1 MVPAPLPG
9 CATFLWWAGSG
20 GVTPGYG
27 PAALRAGLVWPRE
40 GTRGC
45 GDSAVPSGLVGFFG
59 GNPSGPG
66 RTGGKRWAIFGSPF
80 GTGEIL
86 RDWRN
91 PSGLEGLA
99 CWRVR
104 PRGGRLRSSGSSG
117 WVGGVNE
124 TAFFLA
130 FGADAPLF
138 KRLIFPKMETNLP
151 ADEPTP
157 PSPTEPTTG
166 PAHSARPPEGSAPE
180 GEIHETVSVPESA
193 EPEETSEVAATEPA
207 AVTGPGEP
215 GALDELGQLA
225 EASQKVRLSP
235 GDEERMGTLLKE
247 ALLGGRAG
255 VARAIE
261 ALPKVPWIVGVRA
274 VEAVWPELTAGFRT
288 QLLAGLAKEETD
300 ASRRIR
306 LSLARALFKI
316 DVAVAL
322 KVAAGVA
329 RELPDE
335 TTGTITPKQ
344 AQIFANVFIG
354 RGKPWLAQLSLA
366 ELKPA
371 DGDALAH
378 CAVLAVFALP
388 HPPVTQLGVLKWVR
402 EQERLGKLNPTALE
416 AVKKGVTRWSAKWQG
431 ALRKE
436 VSDLPEEI
444 LAILKPVAGRAA
456 SPEAETA
463 ANEGGEGVERVEGAE
478 EGAASAGGDEA
489 AVDEGDEE
497 DEDEDEGEDED
508 EEDEDEEEGDDVR
521 KQRPVYEPRPQKPAA
536 ERPVYT
542 PRNAGGVPKNFNL
555 NEALRH
561 IDGYVQSLRSE
572 LSAAQ
577 GKLRGREER
586 RGPEKSG
593 PILQGEPTLDELARL
608 NQQLE
613 ARNTE
618 LQERINE
625 LTQHSEDV
633 AVSTGALT
641 GEPVSD
647 AAAQLRTLLALKLKE
662 DFADF
667 LALEKESNDLVVQQ
681 HYKSLLRHVFEV
693 LQQLDVPL
701 KAE

>member
-1 MVPAPLPG
+1 
-9 CATFLWWAGSG
+9 
-20 GVTPGYG
+20 
-27 PAALRAGLVWPRE
+27 
-40 GTRGC
+40 
-45 GDSAVPSGLVGFFG
+45 
-59 GNPSGPG
+59 
-66 RTGGKRWAIFGSPF
+66 
-80 GTGEIL
+80 
-86 RDWRN
+86 
-91 PSGLEGLA
+91 
-99 CWRVR
+99 
-104 PRGGRLRSSGSSG
+104 
-117 WVGGVNE
+117 
-124 TAFFLA
+124 
-130 FGADAPLF
+130 
-138 KRLIFPKMETNLP
+138 METNLP
-151 ADEPTP
+151 EDEPTP
-157 PSPTEPTTG
+157 PTPTESATEPTQS
-166 PAHSARPPEGSAPE
+166 PVPPEGSAPQ
-180 GEIHETVSVPESA
+180 GEISETVSVPPEAAASAPVESTEAAATPVEPA
-193 EPEETSEVAATEPA
+193 EPV
-207 AVTGPGEP
+207 
-215 GALDELGQLA
+215 ALDELGQLA
-225 EASQKVRLSP
+225 EASQKARLSP
-235 GDEERMGTLLKE
+235 AEEERMGTLLKE

-288 QLLAGLAKEETD
+288 QLLSGLSKEETD

-306 LSLARALFKI
+306 LSLARALFKL
-316 DVAVAL
+316 DVPVAL
-322 KVAAGVA
+322 KVAVGVA

-335 TTGTITPKQ
+335 ATGTITPKQ

-366 ELKPA
+366 DLKPA

-402 EQERLGKLNPTALE
+402 EQERLGKLNATALE

-444 LAILKPVAGRAA
+444 LAVLKPVAAPAA
-456 SPEAETA
+456 LPEAEPA
-463 ANEGGEGVERVEGAE
+463 AGEEGESAERGEGEDEATEAG
-478 EGAASAGGDEA
+478 SAGGEET
-489 AVDEGDEE
+489 VDEEDEEDADEEEDEEGEDEE
-497 DEDEDEGEDED
+497 DEDEDE
-508 EEDEDEEEGDDVR
+508 EDEEEEERVQ

-542 PRNAGGVPKNFNL
+542 PRSSGGGVPKNFNL
-555 NEALRH
+555 HETLRH

-572 LSAAQ
+572 LSSAQ
-577 GKLRGREER
+577 AKLRNRGGDER
-586 RGPEKSG
+586 RGGEKSG
-593 PILQGEPTLDELARL
+593 PIIQGEPTMEELARL

-613 ARNTE
+613 ARNAE
-618 LQERINE
+618 LQERITE
-625 LTQHSEDV
+625 LTQHHEDV

-647 AAAQLRTLLALKLKE
+647 AAAQLRTLLALKLQE

-693 LQQLDVPL
+693 LQQLEVPL
-701 KAE
+701 KTE

>member
-1 MVPAPLPG
+1 MP
-9 CATFLWWAGSG
+9 
-20 GVTPGYG
+20 
-27 PAALRAGLVWPRE
+27 E
-40 GTRGC
+40 
-45 GDSAVPSGLVGFFG
+45 
-59 GNPSGPG
+59 
-66 RTGGKRWAIFGSPF
+66 
-80 GTGEIL
+80 TGE
-86 RDWRN
+86 
-91 PSGLEGLA
+91 P
-99 CWRVR
+99 V
-104 PRGGRLRSSGSSG
+104 
-117 WVGGVNE
+117 E
-124 TAFFLA
+124 TPEA
-130 FGADAPLF
+130 APV
-138 KRLIFPKMETNLP
+138 
-151 ADEPTP
+151 EP
-157 PSPTEPTTG
+157 
-166 PAHSARPPEGSAPE
+166 
-180 GEIHETVSVPESA
+180 V
-193 EPEETSEVAATEPA
+193 
-207 AVTGPGEP
+207 
-215 GALDELGQLA
+215 ALDELGQLA
-225 EASQKVRLSP
+225 EASQKARLSP
-235 GDEERMGTLLKE
+235 SDEERMATLLKE

-288 QLLAGLAKEETD
+288 QLLSGLTKEETD

-316 DVAVAL
+316 DVPVAL
-322 KVAAGVA
+322 KVAVGVA

-371 DGDALAH
+371 DGDALVH

-402 EQERLGKLNPTALE
+402 EQERLGKLNPSALE
-416 AVKKGVTRWSAKWQG
+416 AVKKGVTRWSAKWQS

-444 LAILKPVAGRAA
+444 LAMLKPVAERAA
-456 SPEAETA
+456 SPEGERTPGEEGESAERA
-463 ANEGGEGVERVEGAE
+463 EGTEEGAE
-478 EGAASAGGDEA
+478 AGSAGGDEEG
-489 AVDEGDEE
+489 DEQDEDEDEEGDEE
-497 DEDEDEGEDED
+497 DEEDEEED
-508 EEDEDEEEGDDVR
+508 EEDVP
-521 KQRPVYEPRPQKPAA
+521 KQRPVYEPRPQK

-572 LSAAQ
+572 LSSAQ
-577 GKLRGREER
+577 AKMRSRDER

-625 LTQHSEDV
+625 LTQHSEDI

-693 LQQLDVPL
+693 LQQLEVPL

>member
-1 MVPAPLPG
+1 LG
-9 CATFLWWAGSG
+9 WIDCA
-20 GVTPGYG
+20 
-27 PAALRAGLVWPRE
+27 
-40 GTRGC
+40 
-45 GDSAVPSGLVGFFG
+45 
-59 GNPSGPG
+59 
-66 RTGGKRWAIFGSPF
+66 K
-80 GTGEIL
+80 
-86 RDWRN
+86 
-91 PSGLEGLA
+91 
-99 CWRVR
+99 
-104 PRGGRLRSSGSSG
+104 
-117 WVGGVNE
+117 E
-124 TAFFLA
+124 TSFFLA
-130 FGADAPLF
+130 FGAVAPLF

-157 PSPTEPTTG
+157 PTSTEPASE
-166 PAHSARPPEGSAPE
+166 PAHNAVPPEGPAPQA
-180 GEIHETVSVPESA
+180 EISETISVPETA
-193 EPEETSEVAATEPA
+193 EPVGTAETAPAPAEPA
-207 AVTGPGEP
+207 V
-215 GALDELGQLA
+215 LDELGQLGA
-225 EASQKVRLSP
+225 ASQKARLSP
-235 GDEERMGTLLKE
+235 ADEERMGTLLKE

-288 QLLAGLAKEETD
+288 QLVSGLSKEETD

-306 LSLARALFKI
+306 LSLARALFKL
-316 DVAVAL
+316 DVPVAL
-322 KVAAGVA
+322 KVAVGVA

-335 TTGTITPKQ
+335 TTGTLTPKQ

-366 ELKPA
+366 ELKA
-371 DGDALAH
+371 GDGDALAH

-416 AVKKGVTRWSAKWQG
+416 AVKKGVTRWSAKWQS

-436 VSDLPEEI
+436 VNDLPEEI
-444 LAILKPVAGRAA
+444 LAVLKPVAERAPA
-456 SPEAETA
+456 L
-463 ANEGGEGVERVEGAE
+463 EGEPAPRERGEVSERVEGE
-478 EGAASAGGDEA
+478 EGAEATSADADEA
-489 AVDEGDEE
+489 ADDEEEEE
-497 DEDEDEGEDED
+497 DEDEDD
-508 EEDEDEEEGDDVR
+508 DEEEGDEEEDDEEVP
-521 KQRPVYEPRPQKPAA
+521 KQRPVYEPRPQKPVA

-542 PRNAGGVPKNFNL
+542 PRNAGGGGGAPKNFNL
-555 NEALRH
+555 HEALRH

-577 GKLRGREER
+577 GKLRSRDDR
-586 RGPEKSG
+586 RGGERGGEKTG
-593 PILQGEPTLDELARL
+593 AIVPGEPTLEELARL

-618 LQERINE
+618 LQDRITE

-647 AAAQLRTLLALKLKE
+647 TAAQLRTLLGLKLQE

-693 LQQLDVPL
+693 LRQLEVPL
-701 KAE
+701 KGE